1 MNGPFKICATPNG
14 KVYVTW
20 DDTWG
25 DQPICDRAGGLRY
38 FDDEQEVVDF
48 FERFMPPP
56 RYVTPSPLSSG

>member
-1 MNGPFKICATPNG
+1 MRIAMNGPFKIRPAPNG

-38 FDDEQEVVDF
+38 FDDEREVKDF
-48 FERFMPPP
+48 FERFDAEEC
-56 RYVTPSPLSSG
+56 PLI